1 MGLRGGGLGR
11 YAASGRALKNL
22 RRELEST
29 VMNLR
34 QVIPTDVTA
43 SAIVHL
49 TLLALLFLFSE
60 VHQLGSVPAETVPV
74 DIVTPQEM
82 AENTPPDPA
91 PTPTPQPDF
100 SLPDKPA
107 MTPPAPAATPQQSAP
122 PAQKQAAPPAGAAR
136 PAKQQSAAVQPPP
149 QPQPQQQQPP
159 PQAPAYTP
167 PEPDLSVKYHVML
180 GLPPALPPAAP
191 SSQGP
196 DKADD
201 NFDGPA
207 TKAAD
212 IASNVVAEFR
222 RHLMTCAKLPATI
235 KASDDV
241 RVKVRVFMSPDGK
254 LTAEPVLIEA
264 SASMKGPLLKQSVI
278 SALQACQPFAML
290 PADHYDEWK
299 TLDLSFTP
307 KDFAS

>member
-1 MGLRGGGLGR
+1 
-11 YAASGRALKNL
+11 
-22 RRELEST
+22 
-29 VMNLR
+29 MNLR

-60 VHQLGSVPAETVPV
+60 VHQLGSVPAETIAV

-82 AENTPPDPA
+82 VETKPDPV

-100 SLPDKPA
+100 SLSDKPA
-107 MTPPAPAATPQQSAP
+107 TTPQAPAAAPQQI
-122 PAQKQAAPPAGAAR
+122 R
-136 PAKQQSAAVQPPP
+136 PASRRNKRLHRTRRASGPAATGGPQPPP
-149 QPQPQQQQPP
+149 SLSPSQPQPA

-180 GLPPALPPAAP
+180 GLPPALPPEAP
-191 SSQGP
+191 SSQAR

-201 NFDGPA
+201 NFDAPA

-212 IASNVVAEFR
+212 VASNVVAEFR
-222 RHLMTCAKLPATI
+222 RHLMTCAKLPASMKT
-235 KASDDV
+235 SDDV
-241 RVKVRVFMSPDGK
+241 RVKLRVFMTPDGK
-254 LTAEPVLIEA
+254 LAADPVLIEA
-264 SASMKGPLLKQSVI
+264 SASMKGPLLMQSAI

-290 PADHYDEWK
+290 PADRYDEWK
-299 TLDLSFTP
+299 MLDLSFTP